1 MNKKN
6 LTERDI
12 CTKFI
17 NPAIEKAGWDL
28 MRQVREEYYFT
39 DGRVIVQGK
48 MSTKWRASYLP

>member
-17 NPAIEKAGWDL
+17 ALGIVAAGWNVD
-28 MRQVREEYYFT
+28 MQIREEAF
-39 DGRVIVQGK
+39 
-48 MSTKWRASYLP
+48 APAA